1 MTEARRGPGGEQDR
15 RSRFTVADAFTVVRL
30 PLAVA
35 FPLVDDTWRLVVLA
49 VAGGSDLL
57 DGFLARRLGSS
68 RFGPVID
75 PVADKLFMAVAFGT
89 VLFSGE
95 LTWWEL
101 VGVLARDITASVAF
115 FVTAVRGRASA
126 IPARAGGKAV
136 TFLQVTTLFAF
147 VLNSPFLRPLAWATA
162 AVALY
167 AIWDY
172 TRAAAASARS
182 LQEQDHD

>member
-1 MTEARRGPGGEQDR
+1 VADF
-15 RSRFTVADAFTVVRL
+15 FTVIRL

-35 FPLVDDTWRLVVLA
+35 FPLVSNPWRLVVLA
-49 VAGGSDLL
+49 LAAGSDLL
-57 DGFLARRLGSS
+57 DGFLARRIGSS

-89 VLFSGE
+89 VLFSGQ

-101 VGVLARDITASVAF
+101 LGVLARDIAASVAF
-115 FVTAVRGRASA
+115 FITIVRGRASA

-136 TFLQVTTLFAF
+136 TVLQVATLFAF
-147 VLNSPFLRPLAWATA
+147 VLGSPLLRPLAWATA

-172 TRAAAASARS
+172 TRAAAASSRP
-182 LQEQDHD
+182 L

>member
-1 MTEARRGPGGEQDR
+1 MTEARPDPAVEQAR
-15 RSRFTVADAFTVVRL
+15 RSRFTVADFFTVIRL

-35 FPLVDDTWRLVVLA
+35 FPLVSNPWRLVVLA
-49 VAGGSDLL
+49 LAAGSDLL
-57 DGFLARRLGSS
+57 DGFLARRIGSS

-89 VLFSGE
+89 VLFSGQ

-101 VGVLARDITASVAF
+101 LGVLARDIAASVAF
-115 FVTAVRGRASA
+115 FITIVRGRASA

-136 TFLQVTTLFAF
+136 TVLQVATLFAF
-147 VLNSPFLRPLAWATA
+147 VLGSPLLRPLAWATA

-172 TRAAAASARS
+172 TRAAAGSSRP
-182 LQEQDHD
+182 L

>member
-1 MTEARRGPGGEQDR
+1 
-15 RSRFTVADAFTVVRL
+15 VADLFTIVRL

-35 FPLVDDTWRLVVLA
+35 FPLVGDTARLVVLG

-57 DGFLARRLGSS
+57 DGFLARRIGSS

-75 PVADKLFMAVAFGT
+75 PVADKLFMAGAFGT
-89 VLFSGE
+89 VLVSGE
-95 LTWWEL
+95 LAWWEL
-101 VGVLARDITASVAF
+101 LGVLARDIAATAAF
-115 FVTAVRGRASA
+115 VVTSVRGRPSA

-136 TFLQVTTLFAF
+136 TFLQVLTLLAF
-147 VLNSPFLRPLAWATA
+147 VLRSPFLRPLAWATA

-172 TRAAAASARS
+172 NRAAAASARS
-182 LQEQDHD
+182 L

>member
-1 MTEARRGPGGEQDR
+1 MIEPGVEPAAEHARRN
-15 RSRFTVADAFTVVRL
+15 RFTVADALTVLRL

-35 FPLVDDTWRLVVLA
+35 FPLVGETWRLVVLA
-49 VAGGSDLL
+49 AAAASDLL
-57 DGFLARRLGSS
+57 DGFLARRIGSS
-68 RFGPVID
+68 RFGPFID

-89 VLFSGE
+89 VLLSGQ

-101 VGVLARDITASVAF
+101 LGVLARDIAASVAF
-115 FVTAVRGRASA
+115 FVTTVRGRPSA

-136 TFLQVTTLFAF
+136 TALQVATLFAF
-147 VLNSPFLRPLAWATA
+147 VLGSPLLRPLAWATA

-172 TRAAAASARS
+172 TRAAAASSRP
-182 LQEQDHD
+182 L

>member
-1 MTEARRGPGGEQDR
+1 MTEARRPSGAGQDR
-15 RSRFTVADAFTVVRL
+15 RSRVGVADLFTLIRL

-35 FPLVDDTWRLVVLA
+35 FPMVSGTWRLVVLI

-68 RFGPVID
+68 RFGPFID

-89 VLFSGE
+89 VLLSGQ

-101 VGVLARDITASVAF
+101 VGVLARDIAATAAF
-115 FVTAVRGRASA
+115 VVTALRGRASA

-136 TFLQVTTLFAF
+136 TVLQIATLFAF
-147 VLNSPFLRPLAWATA
+147 VLDSPLLRPLAWATA

-172 TRAAAASARS
+172 TRAAPTSTHQ
-182 LQEQDHD
+182 L

>member
-1 MTEARRGPGGEQDR
+1 MTEARDGSGSGQAPRN
-15 RSRFTVADAFTVVRL
+15 SFTVADLFTVIRL

-35 FPLVDDTWRLVVLA
+35 FPLVDHSWRLVVLA

-57 DGFLARRLGSS
+57 DGFLARRIGSS

-75 PVADKLFMAVAFGT
+75 PVADKLFMASAFGT

-95 LTWWEL
+95 LAWWEL
-101 VGVLARDITASVAF
+101 LGVLARDITATVAF
-115 FVTAVRGRASA
+115 VVTAIRGHASA

-136 TFLQVTTLFAF
+136 TALQVATLFAF
-147 VLNSPFLRPLAWATA
+147 VLGSPFLRPLAWATA

-172 TRAAAASARS
+172 VRAARTSTRPV
-182 LQEQDHD
+182 

>member
-1 MTEARRGPGGEQDR
+1 MTEARRPSGAEQDR
-15 RSRFTVADAFTVVRL
+15 RNRFTVADLFTVVRL

-35 FPLVDDTWRLVVLA
+35 FPLVGDTWRLVVLA

-57 DGFLARRLGSS
+57 DGFLARRIGSS

-75 PVADKLFMAVAFGT
+75 PVADKLFMAAAFGT
-89 VLFSGE
+89 VLVSGE
-95 LTWWEL
+95 LAWWEL
-101 VGVLARDITASVAF
+101 VGVLARDIAATAAF
-115 FVTAVRGRASA
+115 VVTAVRGRASA

-136 TFLQVTTLFAF
+136 TFLQVLTLFAF
-147 VLNSPFLRPLAWATA
+147 VLRSPFLRPLAWATA

-172 TRAAAASARS
+172 TRAAARS
-182 LQEQDHD
+182 SRPV

>member
-1 MTEARRGPGGEQDR
+1 MTEARPDPAVEQARRG
-15 RSRFTVADAFTVVRL
+15 RFTVADFFTVIRL

-35 FPLVDDTWRLVVLA
+35 FPLVSNPWRLVVLA
-49 VAGGSDLL
+49 LAAGSDLL
-57 DGFLARRLGSS
+57 DGFLARRIGSS

-89 VLFSGE
+89 VLFSGQ

-101 VGVLARDITASVAF
+101 LGVLARDIAASVAF
-115 FVTAVRGRASA
+115 FITIVRGRASA

-136 TFLQVTTLFAF
+136 TVLQVATLFAF
-147 VLNSPFLRPLAWATA
+147 VLGSPLLRPLAWATA

-172 TRAAAASARS
+172 TRAAAASSRP
-182 LQEQDHD
+182 L

>member
-1 MTEARRGPGGEQDR
+1 MSASRVTPPGERDR

-35 FPLVDDTWRLVVLA
+35 FPLVNDTWRLVVLGL
-49 VAGGSDLL
+49 AGGSDLL
-57 DGFLARRLGSS
+57 DGFLARRIGSS

-89 VLFSGE
+89 VLVSGE
-95 LTWWEL
+95 LAWWEL

-115 FVTAVRGRASA
+115 FVTTVRGHTSA

-136 TFLQVTTLFAF
+136 TFLQVMTLFAF
-147 VLNSPFLRPLAWATA
+147 VLNSPFLRPLAWVTA

-172 TRAAAASARS
+172 TRAAAASARP
-182 LQEQDHD
+182 L

>member
-1 MTEARRGPGGEQDR
+1 MTEGTRGAGSRQERGT
-15 RSRFTVADAFTVVRL
+15 RFTIADVFTVVRL

-35 FPLVDDTWRLVVLA
+35 FPLVGEGWRLAVLG
-49 VAGGSDLL
+49 VAGASDLL
-57 DGFLARRLGSS
+57 DGFLARRIGSS

-89 VLFSGE
+89 VFFAGA
-95 LTWWEL
+95 LTWYEL
-101 VGVLARDITASVAF
+101 VGVLSRDLVATVAF
-115 FVTAVRGRASA
+115 MVTAVRGHASA

-136 TFLQVTTLFAF
+136 TFLQLLTLVAFAVGSQF
-147 VLNSPFLRPLAWATA
+147 VRPLAWATS

-172 TRAAAASARS
+172 TRAAPTASRP
-182 LQEQDHD
+182 L

>member
-1 MTEARRGPGGEQDR
+1 MTEARPDPAVEQAR
-15 RSRFTVADAFTVVRL
+15 RSRFTVADFFTVIRL

-35 FPLVDDTWRLVVLA
+35 FPLVSNPWRLVVLA
-49 VAGGSDLL
+49 LAAGSDLL
-57 DGFLARRLGSS
+57 DGFLARRIGSS

-89 VLFSGE
+89 VLFSGQ

-101 VGVLARDITASVAF
+101 LGVLARDIAASVAF
-115 FVTAVRGRASA
+115 FITIVRGRASA

-136 TFLQVTTLFAF
+136 TVLQVATLFAF
-147 VLNSPFLRPLAWATA
+147 VLGSPLLRPLAWATA

-172 TRAAAASARS
+172 TRAAAASSRP
-182 LQEQDHD
+182 L

>member
-1 MTEARRGPGGEQDR
+1 MTEGREAGGTRQARRDR
-15 RSRFTVADAFTVVRL
+15 LTVADLFTLVRL

-35 FPLVDDTWRLVVLA
+35 FPLVEGTWRLVVLA

-57 DGFLARRLGSS
+57 DGFLARRIGGS

-75 PVADKLFMAVAFGT
+75 PIADKLFMACAFGT
-89 VLFSGE
+89 VLASGR
-95 LTWWEL
+95 LAWWEL
-101 VGVLARDITASVAF
+101 VGVLARDLTAAAAF
-115 FVTAVRGRASA
+115 AVTAVRGRASA

-136 TFLQVTTLFAF
+136 TVLQVATLFAF
-147 VLNSPFLRPLAWATA
+147 VLDSQFLRPLAWATA

-172 TRAAAASARS
+172 VRAAPTSTRP
-182 LQEQDHD
+182 L

>member
-1 MTEARRGPGGEQDR
+1 MTEARPDPAVEQAR
-15 RSRFTVADAFTVVRL
+15 RSRFTVADFFTVIRL
-30 PLAVA
+30 PLAVV
-35 FPLVDDTWRLVVLA
+35 FPLVSNPWRLVVLA
-49 VAGGSDLL
+49 LAAGSDLL
-57 DGFLARRLGSS
+57 DGFLARRIGSS

-89 VLFSGE
+89 VLFSGQ

-101 VGVLARDITASVAF
+101 LGVLARDIAASVAF
-115 FVTAVRGRASA
+115 FIAIVRGRASA

-136 TFLQVTTLFAF
+136 TVLQVATLFAF
-147 VLNSPFLRPLAWATA
+147 VLGSPLLRPLAWATA

-172 TRAAAASARS
+172 TRAAAASSRP
-182 LQEQDHD
+182 L

>member
-1 MTEARRGPGGEQDR
+1 MTEGRRGPGGEQDR
-15 RSRFTVADAFTVVRL
+15 GSRSPSPTSSPVVRV

-35 FPLVDDTWRLVVLA
+35 FPLVGEGGGSSCRRRR
-49 VAGGSDLL
+49 GSDLL
-57 DGFLARRLGSS
+57 DGFLARRVGSS

-89 VLFSGE
+89 VFFSGR
-95 LTWWEL
+95 TDV
-101 VGVLARDITASVAF
+101 VGTGRRARARHHRHRR
-115 FVTAVRGRASA
+115 VRRDGGPGPRQRH
-126 IPARAGGKAV
+126 PARAGGKAV

-147 VLNSPFLRPLAWATA
+147 VLDSPFLRPLAWATA

-172 TRAAAASARS
+172 TRAARTSTRPV
-182 LQEQDHD
+182 